1 MREELTELWRMT
13 NERANQIKELE
24 PDAAKQLARQWHW
37 HHAHRPPPPASA
49 AAARPHYSEG
59 APPPW
64 EGFVDQMHLWGFYIS
79 TSRAFVLNLTQ
90 ARAANATL
98 LLQRRDKVTAASS
111 GAGGVGGSIG
121 ASEEEEE
128 EEEEVERLEEVPV
141 ERFRQAANAEDG
153 SGSESG
159 SESGSTS
166 LPLPLDMTLDFL
178 TPIIDLVN
186 YAPETVANSGLEISY
201 RSRQRRSH
209 RTVAGGGG
217 GDGGGGDVGGGG
229 DGSRTVA
236 GGGGGDRGGG
246 DCGDGGDGSTGIFIS
261 LVAERDIAAGEEI
274 TWPYHHPF
282 DGEPTCNH
290 WWLLEYGFFKVRA
303 ECFGGCFLCL

>member
-49 AAARPHYSEG
+49 AAARPHYSDE

-90 ARAANATL
+90 ARDANATL
-98 LLQRRDKVTAASS
+98 LLQHRDELDAASS

-121 ASEEEEE
+121 ASEEEGEE
-128 EEEEVERLEEVPV
+128 EEEEEEKRLEEVPV
-141 ERFRQAANAEDG
+141 ERFRPPANADDG
-153 SGSESG
+153 
-159 SESGSTS
+159 SGSTS
-166 LPLPLDMTLDFL
+166 LPLPLDTTLDFL

-186 YAPETVANSGLEISY
+186 YAPEMVANSGLEISY
-201 RSRQRRSH
+201 RPRQRHSH
-209 RTVAGGGG
+209 RAAAGGDGGDGGG
-217 GDGGGGDVGGGG
+217 GDGGGGDGSEGGG
-229 DGSRTVA
+229 
-236 GGGGGDRGGG
+236 
-246 DCGDGGDGSTGIFIS
+246 STRILIS

-290 WWLLEYGFFKVRA
+290 WWLLEYGFFKV
-303 ECFGGCFLCL
+303 